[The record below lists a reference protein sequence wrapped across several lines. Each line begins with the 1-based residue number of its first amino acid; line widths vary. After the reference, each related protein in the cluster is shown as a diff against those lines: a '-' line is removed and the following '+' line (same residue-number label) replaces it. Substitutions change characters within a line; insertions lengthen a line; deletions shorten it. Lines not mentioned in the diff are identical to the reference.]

1 MNSKVLAFS
10 VFEENYYR
18 RGMGGGYTC
27 TGTRGQI
34 LKRERE
40 NRGRTRELKIEK
52 MRRLREFY
60 QHYLSEF
67 CVKVL
72 VEVL

>member
-1 MNSKVLAFS
+1 MYRHKGSNI
-10 VFEENYYR
+10 EE
-18 RGMGGGYTC
+18 
-27 TGTRGQI
+27 
-34 LKRERE
+34 RERE
-40 NRGRTRELKIEK
+40 NRRRKRELEIEK